1 MVPSVKGSATPE
13 SQLNNILRMV
23 RRDPTYVNYWHAYR
37 QIQNLD
43 LKTLPIA
50 DEKRIRIALLSS
62 FTIEPLAAYLDIGA
76 RLIDLSSEI
85 YVGPFNQYS
94 QEILSDNST
103 LYRSDPDMIILVVH
117 AESLLDRNFLPS
129 FVGLS
134 ASEKTTNQTE
144 IIDHLSVLL
153 SKLAAKSRALILV
166 NNFIVPQFSPLGIL
180 DNKADMGL
188 REFIQRLNRMLADLY
203 RTSRQVYVVDLE
215 RLASGH
221 GKGRCLD
228 PKMYYRG
235 ACLFSESF
243 LPVVAEE
250 YLVYAKALKGL
261 VRKCIVLDLDNVL
274 WGGIL
279 GEDGPAGIKLGGD
292 PTGNAY
298 LDFQRL
304 LLSYCNRGIILA
316 INSKNN
322 YDEAI
327 SVIREHPSVILR
339 ENHFASL
346 KINWEDKVENM
357 IAISDELD
365 IGLDSMVFVD
375 DSVQERER
383 VRRALPQVLVVDLSA
398 SPFEYCQS
406 LQAVGDFNALVLSDE
421 DKARGEMYYARRK
434 RRQLMRT
441 AGSLEEFLVSLDMVV
456 EIKNADR
463 FSIPRITSLVSR
475 TNQFNLTT
483 RRYGQSEIEEM
494 NNSRE
499 KFLIY
504 ALSVTDRFGDEGIV
518 GVAIVRKEE
527 PVWVIDSFLMSCRVI
542 GRKIETALLAR
553 LVEDA
558 QKGGVSYLVGEYI
571 PSGKNEPA
579 RPFYEIHGFT
589 MIQEDKRFVR
599 WRLDLKTSTVKTPG
613 WVKIKSD

>member
-1 MVPSVKGSATPE
+1 MVPSVEGSASPE
-13 SQLNNILRMV
+13 SQLNNILMMV
-23 RRDPTYVNYWHAYR
+23 RREPTYVNYWNAYR
-37 QIQNLD
+37 RIQSLH

-76 RLIDLSSEI
+76 RLIDLSPEI

-94 QEILSDNST
+94 QEILSDNSA
-103 LYRSDPDMIILVVH
+103 LYRSDPDMIIFAIH
-117 AESLLDRNFLPS
+117 AESLLDRNFLQS

-134 ASEKTTNQTE
+134 GSEKTSNQTE

-188 REFIQRLNRMLADLY
+188 REFVQGLNRMLADLY
-203 RTSRQVYVVDLE
+203 RTSRQIYVVDLE

-221 GKGRCLD
+221 GKARCLD

-235 ACLFSESF
+235 ACFFSESF

-250 YLVYAKALKGL
+250 YLVYAKALKSL

-279 GEDGPAGIKLGGD
+279 GEDGPAGIRLGGD

-304 LLSYCNRGIILA
+304 LLSYYNRGIILA

-327 SVIREHPSVILR
+327 SVIREHPGMILR

-357 IAISDELD
+357 IAISNELD

-421 DKARGEMYYARRK
+421 DKRRGEMYYARK
-434 RRQLMRT
+434 ERRQLMRT
-441 AGSLEEFLVSLDMVV
+441 VDSLEEFLVSLDMVV
-456 EIKNADR
+456 EIKNADG

-483 RRYGQSEIEEM
+483 RRYSQSEIEEM
-494 NNSRE
+494 SNNRQ

-504 ALSVTDRFGDEGIV
+504 TLSVTDRFGDEGIV

-527 PVWVIDSFLMSCRVI
+527 RMWVIDSFLMSCRVI

-558 QKGGVSYLVGEYI
+558 QKSGVSYLVGEYN
-571 PSGKNEPA
+571 PSGRNEPA

-589 MIQEDKRFVR
+589 MIQEDKRLVR
-599 WRLDLKTSTVKTPG
+599 WRLDLKASTVKTPG
-613 WVKIKSD
+613 WVKIK